1 MMSERPLPPGAWSM
15 DILRTDGS
23 PFVGFAVRALC
34 RIGRKY
40 IEVIY
45 VEADPDDLSD
55 MEAPPGGEV
64 RVLSVTPLVLEA
76 ETGPVLVIDRIL
88 PHRFDRPAAWIDRVL
103 ADVIPGEVTE
113 DRQSAP
119 MPDGEFWSYID
130 LLDGEVS
137 DDGLTRLVDA
147 LSDRPHPEV
156 VAFRDALW
164 LKLRALDHP
173 LNTVRIGDHV
183 SADAS
188 LYYRCEIVAAGK
200 RVHAAAIANPREG
213 GEMDGSAGE
222 GLLSVAEHAA
232 LEDMPAA
239 EVEIETGR
247 NGRFWPAAPPG
258 RFPWMDIPSLGAFS
272 PYILCGVRDEL
283 SLRLR
288 FTSFVAYASG
298 SDGHVRELMGCLM
311 AGSFGNAR
319 EELLPFLLAHLSPD
333 EALDDRLIIW
343 QSGMMR
349 PQQAV
354 SLSGLSRRSRL
365 SMDEYVDL
373 YYNGVL

>member
-1 MMSERPLPPGAWSM
+1 L
-15 DILRTDGS
+15 IL
-23 PFVGFAVRALC
+23 FEL
-34 RIGRKY
+34 
-40 IEVIY
+40 
-45 VEADPDDLSD
+45 DPDDRSD
-55 MEAPPGGEV
+55 LEAPPGGEV
-64 RVLSVTPLVLEA
+64 RVLSVTPLVPEA

-88 PHRFDRPAAWIDRVL
+88 PHKFDDPQVWVEIAL
-103 ADVIPGEVTE
+103 SDVIPGTITE
-113 DRQSAP
+113 DFQAAP

-130 LLDGEVS
+130 LLEGEVS
-137 DDGLTRLVDA
+137 DDGLARLVDA
-147 LSDRPHPEV
+147 LSDRPHTEV

-173 LNTVRIGDHV
+173 LNTIRIGDHV

-188 LYYRCEIVAAGK
+188 LYYRCEIVAAGEQAYT
-200 RVHAAAIANPREG
+200 VAIANPRPGAET
-213 GEMDGSAGE
+213 DGSSGE
-222 GLLSVAEHAA
+222 GLLRVPDDAA
-232 LEDMPAA
+232 LEELPEA

-247 NGRFWPAAPPG
+247 YRRFWPDAAPS
-258 RFPWMDIPSLGAFS
+258 RFPWMDIPSVGAFS
-272 PYILCGVRDEL
+272 PHIQSGVRDEL
-283 SLRLR
+283 SLRLG
-288 FTSFVAYASG
+288 FTSFVAYATG

-349 PQQAV
+349 PQVAV

-365 SMDEYVDL
+365 SMDEYIDL
-373 YYNGVL
+373 YYNGIL